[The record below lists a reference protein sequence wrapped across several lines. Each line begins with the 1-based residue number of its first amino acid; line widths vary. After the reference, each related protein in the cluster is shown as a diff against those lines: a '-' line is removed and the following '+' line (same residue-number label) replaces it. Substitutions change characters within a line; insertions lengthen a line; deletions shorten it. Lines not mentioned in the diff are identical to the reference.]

1 MGNCMLSLNYGNHG
15 TVNRFRRK
23 RAELLR
29 KLLDETADRLGRDL
43 VVVDVGGRPDYWMN
57 LPHLDRIARID
68 LMNAEEDELTRE
80 LPADAPADL
89 FTRSLGDARKLD
101 GHADKSIDFIHSNS
115 VIEHV
120 GGWTDMRAMATEL
133 RRVGRAG
140 WMQTPAWSFPV
151 EPHFHTP
158 FMHWFG
164 APMRARM
171 LSISAAR
178 RFRNMDL
185 ARRRKAVETVN
196 LLTRPEVRAL
206 FPGCTI
212 YTERLALLA
221 KSYVAYWHLDDPV
234 ADTPTKASQDG
245 AANRA
250 A

>member
-1 MGNCMLSLNYGNHG
+1 MPWLNYGSHA

-29 KLLDETADRLGRDL
+29 QVLDETADRLRRDL
-43 VVVDVGGRPDYWMN
+43 VVVDVGGRPDYWLN

-68 LMNAEEDELTRE
+68 LMNSSEDEMGRP
-80 LPADAPADL
+80 LPDDAPREL
-89 FTRSLGDARKLD
+89 FTRSVGDARRLD
-101 GHADKSIDFIHSNS
+101 GYADGSVDFVHSNS

-120 GGWTDMRAMATEL
+120 GGWVQMKAMADEL
-133 RRVGRAG
+133 LRVGQAG

-151 EPHFHTP
+151 EPHFHVP

-164 APMRARM
+164 APLRAKM
-171 LSISAAR
+171 LSISVAR
-178 RFRNMDL
+178 RFRRMDL

-196 LLTRPEVRAL
+196 LMTRAEVEHL

-212 YTERLALLA
+212 HTERFALLA
-221 KSYVAYWHLDDPV
+221 KSYVAYWRAGDV
-234 ADTPTKASQDG
+234 VG
-245 AANRA
+245 AREMQA

>member
-1 MGNCMLSLNYGNHG
+1 MVPLDYSNHG

-23 RAELLR
+23 RGEMLR
-29 KLLDETADRLGRDL
+29 RLLDETIERLGRDIHI
-43 VVVDVGGRPDYWMN
+43 VDIGGRPDYWLN

-68 LMNAEEDELTRE
+68 LMNASADELNRP
-80 LPADAPADL
+80 LPDDAPAEL
-89 FTRSLGDARKLD
+89 FTRSVGDARRLD
-101 GHADKSIDFIHSNS
+101 NYAAKSVDFIHSNS

-120 GGWTDMRAMATEL
+120 GGWVNMAAMASEL

-171 LSISAAR
+171 LLISAAR

-185 ARRRKAVETVN
+185 ARRRRAVETVN
-196 LLTRPEVRAL
+196 LLTRAEVTAL
-206 FPGCTI
+206 FPNCAI
-212 YTERLALLA
+212 HTERVAFLA
-221 KSYVAYWHLDDPV
+221 KSYVAYWHIDDPV
-234 ADTPTKASQDG
+234 QDVERKQ
-245 AANRA
+245 AA
-250 A
+250 